1 MDEFLFDNEDAD
13 LQTLFEGDLKEGFIE
28 TDADPEESSE
38 KENISGNEVVLKEG
52 NALNDIFDEDE
63 EVEDIKYE
71 EIQEEQTGSEKTK
84 TQKEKEKPIE
94 TGKKN
99 QENDEVVE
107 QDVVT
112 FLKEQGLI
120 DVADEEKV
128 PEDLGGFLLEKV
140 NDKIKAKVKE
150 SISGLSAYTRNLIS
164 YEINGGKP
172 EDFVK
177 KNKVGNVYDVSTKEG
192 QAMFLYDYYKKKDLE
207 EDEIATQIKSLYK
220 EGKLQEVAEKG
231 YTKYLKEQEEKLKN
245 AEKDLAE
252 KKEKAKQYSLEY
264 KNKLEGIIE
273 EGKPLG
279 QLRIK
284 KIEKDDYIDYIN
296 TPVKHEDG
304 ETSTKLYR
312 DIQEIIKN
320 PRTMLQL
327 VALLKNRDK
336 QGDFDFSFMEKQI
349 ETKVTKM
356 IKTKLDNS
364 SKDKLHSIEDNGLD
378 ITLEEWAKT
387 LK

>member
-13 LQTLFEGDLKEGFIE
+13 LQTLFEGDLKDGFIE
-28 TDADPEESSE
+28 RDAEQESESDVVLNE
-38 KENISGNEVVLKEG
+38 GNDVVLKEG
-52 NALNDIFDEDE
+52 SALNDLFNDDNEIEESE
-63 EVEDIKYE
+63 EVITE
-71 EIQEEQTGSEKTK
+71 EEEQQEEEQPETK
-84 TQKEKEKPIE
+84 KKETIKG
-94 TGKKN
+94 TKKN

-112 FLKEQGLI
+112 FLKGQGLI
-120 DVADEEKV
+120 DVADDEEI
-128 PEDLGGFLLEKV
+128 PDDLGGFLLEKV

-172 EDFVK
+172 EDFIK
-177 KNKVGNVYDVSTKEG
+177 KNEVGNVYDVSTKEG

-207 EDEIATQIKSLYK
+207 EDEIATQIKSLHK

-231 YTKYLKEQEEKLKN
+231 YAKYLKEEETRLKN
-245 AEKDLAE
+245 AEKELNE
-252 KKEKAKQYSLEY
+252 RNEKAKKYSLEY
-264 KNKLEGIIE
+264 KNKLEEIIDG
-273 EGKPLG
+273 GKPLG
-279 QLRIK
+279 QL
-284 KIEKDDYIDYIN
+284 KINKLEKEDYINYIN

-304 ETSTKLYR
+304 ETSTTLYR
-312 DIQEIIKN
+312 DLQEIIKN

-327 VALLKNRDK
+327 VTLLKNRDK
-336 QGDFDFSFMEKQI
+336 EGNFDFSFMEKQI

-364 SKDKLHSIEDNGLD
+364 SKAKPRSIEDNVSD